1 MKTAVRSGE
10 IRKARVVGDSCS
22 IPLTLSKLVRG
33 LVEMA
38 PQQNVRDALSQMKTA
53 VRSGEIRKAR
63 VVGDSCSIPLTLSK
77 QQVQLGS
84 RIGGGQ
90 EGSVYLGCYQDEQV
104 AVKQARIAATSDLE
118 RFREEL
124 AILSE
129 IRHPNVVRVL
139 GASAMPPHFFMVT
152 PYYET
157 MLDSVVYSKQW
168 SADWCDILRIGTQL
182 ASALE
187 CVHAHG
193 YVHRDVKPNNI
204 MLDKDGNAVLI
215 DFGLA
220 ADVKKVLTEFEM
232 RQITNP
238 SGGFHKQLMVGTLQ
252 YMAPELLLKQPHTVK
267 SDVYAWAV
275 TVNEIATKIFPYS
288 DCTTDNPKAHTILDA
303 GYTATELTSAVV
315 GENLRPTL
323 PEQSPDRFRQLMENC
338 WHADANY
345 RPTMTTVLE
354 VLNDMQDE
362 MLSVPHVSSSINY
375 GGASTL
381 AHSESMNSFES
392 CSTIIGA
399 SSPSDMAVMAEF
411 MGPVL
416 LHPSHNMDSFKVH
429 VEEIKHFQDVDMDY
443 IPTITT
449 GSFAT
454 AGRRGE
460 DCMEDRHVVQEGGGY
475 TLLSVFD
482 GHRGPGAA
490 EFCAQNVDRYLK
502 SAMKFQDNPVHALS
516 ALFMQLDEEFGQN
529 IVTEAQMRDDKI
541 KYSGCTAL
549 VSVVMG
555 NQLVVGN
562 AGDCRMVMCR
572 DGRAVQ
578 VTNDHTANSEAE
590 RLRVEMRGGL
600 VRWMVDGWRVGQTGM
615 QVTRSIGDHDMKQD
629 GVVANPELHRI
640 HLNDKD
646 EFLIIASDG
655 VWDKLENQEA
665 VGLIH
670 DTVKHPQMCAKR
682 IAMEALQRGSKDN
695 ITVVVAFLQPVDT
708 IENTFGSGQ
717 HKYTLT
723 PTAYGSRQILQS
735 SQYQVRDEMVD
746 TY

>member
-1 MKTAVRSGE
+1 MYRIDKRLYLNMISFYVDDVAQMVLINNFRIYVYQAFSIFVAESITYVIYRVKRPGRYWVICDLCFVWAIQVQTCVIKTYQCYSFCGPTAKLVRGLVEMAPQQNVRDALSQMKTAVRSGE

-238 SGGFHKQLMVGTLQ
+238 SGGFHKQLMVSQ
-252 YMAPELLLKQPHTVK
+252 
-267 SDVYAWAV
+267 
-275 TVNEIATKIFPYS
+275 
-288 DCTTDNPKAHTILDA
+288 
-303 GYTATELTSAVV
+303 
-315 GENLRPTL
+315 
-323 PEQSPDRFRQLMENC
+323 RQLF
-338 WHADANY
+338 
-345 RPTMTTVLE
+345 V
-354 VLNDMQDE
+354 
-362 MLSVPHVSSSINY
+362 
-375 GGASTL
+375 
-381 AHSESMNSFES
+381 
-392 CSTIIGA
+392 
-399 SSPSDMAVMAEF
+399 
-411 MGPVL
+411 
-416 LHPSHNMDSFKVH
+416 
-429 VEEIKHFQDVDMDY
+429 
-443 IPTITT
+443 
-449 GSFAT
+449 
-454 AGRRGE
+454 
-460 DCMEDRHVVQEGGGY
+460 GGG
-475 TLLSVFD
+475 D
-482 GHRGPGAA
+482 
-490 EFCAQNVDRYLK
+490 
-502 SAMKFQDNPVHALS
+502 
-516 ALFMQLDEEFGQN
+516 
-529 IVTEAQMRDDKI
+529 
-541 KYSGCTAL
+541 
-549 VSVVMG
+549 
-555 NQLVVGN
+555 
-562 AGDCRMVMCR
+562 
-572 DGRAVQ
+572 
-578 VTNDHTANSEAE
+578 
-590 RLRVEMRGGL
+590 
-600 VRWMVDGWRVGQTGM
+600 
-615 QVTRSIGDHDMKQD
+615 
-629 GVVANPELHRI
+629 
-640 HLNDKD
+640 
-646 EFLIIASDG
+646 
-655 VWDKLENQEA
+655 
-665 VGLIH
+665 
-670 DTVKHPQMCAKR
+670 
-682 IAMEALQRGSKDN
+682 
-695 ITVVVAFLQPVDT
+695 
-708 IENTFGSGQ
+708 
-717 HKYTLT
+717 
-723 PTAYGSRQILQS
+723 
-735 SQYQVRDEMVD
+735 
-746 TY
+746 